1 MIITGKSLA
10 RRTFL
15 RGAGAAVALP
25 FLDAMVPALRAAG
38 DGGAAGVQRMAFFY
52 VPNGMYL
59 PNFHPTGNGG
69 SGYAFTPILKPL
81 EPFREKINVLS
92 GLSNLGVLST
102 KDGGGV
108 HTRAA
113 GGWLNGVRPKRTE
126 GSDLQAGKTIDQYAA
141 DKLGN
146 DTSLR
151 SLELTTE
158 SNFQVGNCES
168 GYSCSYM
175 NCTSWRTDSI
185 PMPPERDPR
194 AVFQRLFGDGGSVTA
209 RMAQMRQDRSI
220 LDSVAEDMKRLDRRL
235 GAGDRRMVSDYLDA
249 VREIEARIQKT
260 EKTSA
265 SVPLPAMEAPLGIP
279 EQYED
284 HVMMLMDLQHL
295 AFQGDI
301 TRVSSLQI
309 SRELSPR
316 SYPWIGVPE
325 AHHSVSHHQ
334 HDAHNIEQNTK
345 INAYHVSLFAHFIDK
360 MAKTPDGD
368 GTLLDRS
375 ILVYGAGM
383 GDGDQHSPIDMPF
396 ITAGNGN
403 GKLKSGRHIRYE
415 LNTPLMNAGLTLLD
429 KVGVD
434 TSKLRIGD
442 STGILRDL

>member
-25 FLDAMVPALRAAG
+25 FLDAMIPAGRAATVST
-38 DGGAAGVQRMAFFY
+38 GVPRMAFFY

-59 PNFHPTGNGG
+59 PNFHPAGNGG
-69 SGYAFTPILKPL
+69 TNYDLTPILKPL
-81 EPFREKINVLS
+81 ERYREKVNVLS

-126 GSDLQAGKTIDQYAA
+126 GSDLQAAKTIDQYAA
-141 DKLGN
+141 DKLGG

-168 GYSCSYM
+168 GYSCSYL
-175 NCTSWRTDSI
+175 NCTSWRTDNT
-185 PMPPERDPR
+185 PLPPERDPR
-194 AVFQRLFGDGGSVTA
+194 AVFQRLFGEGGSAAA
-209 RMAQMRQDRSI
+209 RLEQSRQDRSI
-220 LDSVAEDMKRLDRRL
+220 LDAVRDDIKRLEGRL
-235 GAGDRRMVSDYLDA
+235 GVGDRRMVSDYVDA
-249 VREIEARIQKT
+249 VREIEVRIQKA
-260 EKTSA
+260 EKNNA
-265 SVPLPAMEAPLGIP
+265 SSPLPLAEAPLGVP
-279 EQYED
+279 EKFED
-284 HVMMLMDLQHL
+284 HVAMLMDLQHL

-301 TRVSSLQI
+301 VRVSSLQI

-316 SYPWIGVPE
+316 SYPLIGVPE

-334 HDAHNIEQNTK
+334 RDPHNIEQNTK
-345 INAYHVSLFAHFIDK
+345 INAYHVSLFAGFIDRLE
-360 MAKTPDGD
+360 KTPDGD

-396 ITAGNGN
+396 ITAGGGN
-403 GKLKSGRHIRYE
+403 GTLKGGRHIRYAM
-415 LNTPLMNAGLTLLD
+415 NTPLMNAGLSLLN

-434 TSKLRIGD
+434 VSQLKIGD
-442 STGILRDL
+442 STGILSDL

>member
-1 MIITGKSLA
+1 MINTGKSLA

-15 RGAGAAVALP
+15 RGAGVAVALP
-25 FLDAMVPALRAAG
+25 FLDAMVPALRAAAG
-38 DGGAAGVQRMAFFY
+38 SGAGVQRMGFFY
-52 VPNGMYL
+52 VPNGMFL
-59 PNFHPTGNGG
+59 PNFHPGGNGG
-69 SGYAFTPILKPL
+69 TNYAFTPILKPL

-126 GSDLQAGKTIDQYAA
+126 GADLQAGKTIDQYAA
-141 DKLGN
+141 DTLGN

-168 GYSCSYM
+168 GYSCSYL
-175 NCTSWRTDSI
+175 NCTSWRTDNT
-185 PMPPERDPR
+185 PLPPERDPR
-194 AVFQRLFGDGGSVTA
+194 AVFQRLFGDGGSISA
-209 RMAQMRQDRSI
+209 RMAQMKQDRSI
-220 LDSVAEDMKRLDRRL
+220 LDSVAEDMNRLDKRL

-249 VREIEARIQKT
+249 VREIETRIQRA
-260 EKTSA
+260 EKASA
-265 SVPLPAMEAPLGIP
+265 NDPLPSMETPLGIP
-279 EQYED
+279 EKYED
-284 HVMMLMDLQHL
+284 HVAMLMDLQLL

-334 HDAHNIEQNTK
+334 HDPHNIEQNSK
-345 INAYHVSLFAHFIDK
+345 INAYHVSLFGKFIDK

-368 GTLLDRS
+368 ASLLDRS

-434 TSKLRIGD
+434 VGNLKIGD
-442 STGILRDL
+442 STGVLTDL

>member
-1 MIITGKSLA
+1 MIITGKSLS
-10 RRTFL
+10 RRIFL

-25 FLDAMVPALRAAG
+25 FLDAMVPAAKAAT
-38 DGGAAGVQRMAFFY
+38 AVAHRMGFFY

-59 PNFHPTGNGG
+59 PNFHPVGNGG
-69 SGYAFTPILKPL
+69 ANYAFTPILKAL
-81 EPFREKINVLS
+81 EPYREKINVLS

-141 DKLGN
+141 DKIGN

-168 GYSCSYM
+168 GYSCSYL
-175 NCTSWRTDSI
+175 NCTSWRTDNT
-185 PMPPERDPR
+185 PLPPERDPR
-194 AVFQRLFGDGGSVTA
+194 AVFQRLFGDGGSAASRTTQ
-209 RMAQMRQDRSI
+209 RKQDRSI
-220 LDSVAEDMKRLDRRL
+220 LDSVAEDMKRLEGKL

-249 VREIEARIQKT
+249 VREIETRIQKA
-260 EKTSA
+260 EKSNA
-265 SVPLPAMEAPLGIP
+265 SSPLPLAEAPLGIP
-279 EQYED
+279 EQFDE
-284 HVMMLMDLQHL
+284 HVSMLMDLQHL

-301 TRVSSLQI
+301 VRVSSLQI

-316 SYPWIGVPE
+316 SYPLIGVPE

-334 HDAHNIEQNTK
+334 HDPHNIEQNTK
-345 INAYHVSLFAHFIDK
+345 INAYHVSLFARFIDK

-368 GTLLDRS
+368 GSLLDHS

-403 GKLKSGRHIRYE
+403 GQLKSGRHIRYE
-415 LNTPLMNAGLTLLD
+415 LNTPLMNAGITLLR
-429 KVGVD
+429 KVGVEVD
-434 TSKLRIGD
+434 HLKIGD
-442 STGILRDL
+442 STGVLADL